1 MNTVIRGLF
10 TVAAASFGFAALAS
24 EQQAV
29 TPAIAGVVAAGTPIR
44 LVKEGFNGSEGPLPQ
59 ADGSLLF
66 TENTAGRIIHVAAD
80 GSTKVWIE
88 NSGSANALAVTPK
101 GEIVATITAA
111 SKPGISVVKPG
122 AENRMLVSEYEG
134 VGFNRPNDL
143 VTGKRGQIYFSDP
156 LTPGAAGAA
165 TKKSAVYLLGAD
177 GKLAQ
182 IANDIE
188 RPNGVALS
196 PDERTLYVANTAGEW
211 VTAFKLDKA
220 GKVTGRSPFAKLVM
234 PPPAPPAAPAA
245 GQAAAPAAA
254 SSGADGVAV
263 DRAGR
268 LYVATAVGVQV
279 FSDRGAALGIIALPR
294 QPQNLA
300 FAGKDRAT
308 LYVVGRGAVYS
319 VDTKTRGPK
328 RAGK

>member
-1 MNTVIRGLF
+1 MKAVIGFVLAVASACG
-10 TVAAASFGFAALAS
+10 TAVAAEAQS
-24 EQQAV
+24 V
-29 TPAIAGVVAAGTPIR
+29 TADIAGVVAAGTPIR
-44 LVKEGFNGSEGPLPQ
+44 LVKDGFNGSEGPLPQ
-59 ADGSLLF
+59 SDGSLLF
-66 TENTAGRIIHVAAD
+66 TENTAGRIIHLAAD
-80 GSTKVWIE
+80 GSTSVWIE

-122 AENRMLVSEYEG
+122 AENRMLVSEYQG

-156 LTPGAAGAA
+156 LTPGAADAA
-165 TKKSAVYLLGAD
+165 RKKSAVYLLGAD
-177 GKLAQ
+177 GRLEQ

-211 VTAFKLDKA
+211 ITAFKLDKA
-220 GKVTGRSPFAKLVM
+220 GKVIGRSQFAKLAM
-234 PPPAPPAAPAA
+234 PPPAPPAASTT
-245 GQAAAPAAA
+245 GGAAAPAAL

-279 FSDRGAALGIIALPR
+279 FSDRGAALGIIVLPR

-300 FAGKDRAT
+300 FAGKGRAT
-308 LYVVGRGAVYS
+308 LYVVGRGAVYRI
-319 VDTKTRGPK
+319 DTKTRGPK